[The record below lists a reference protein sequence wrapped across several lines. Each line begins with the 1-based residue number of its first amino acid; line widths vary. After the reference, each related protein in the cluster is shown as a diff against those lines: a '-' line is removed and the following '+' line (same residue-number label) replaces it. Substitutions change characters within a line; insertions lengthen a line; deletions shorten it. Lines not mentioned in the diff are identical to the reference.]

1 MMQEQL
7 SKVNIKLGTTLKI
20 GDYENI
26 RLDVEVDTYVLPDEE
41 IDDAIDR
48 VYLMVEDKLTTKLEN
63 ATGKSWS

>member
-1 MMQEQL
+1 MQEQL

>member
-1 MMQEQL
+1 MQEQL

-26 RLDVEVDTYVLPDEE
+26 RLDVEVDTYVLPGEE